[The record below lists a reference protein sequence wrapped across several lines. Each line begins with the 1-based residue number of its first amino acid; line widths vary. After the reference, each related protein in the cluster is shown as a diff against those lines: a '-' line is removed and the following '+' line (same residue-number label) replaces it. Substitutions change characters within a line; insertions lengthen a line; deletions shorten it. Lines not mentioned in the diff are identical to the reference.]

1 MRIPKA
7 TYRIQFNRSFG
18 FPEARALVPYLA
30 DLGISDLYASPV
42 FKAKRGS
49 AHGYDVVDPNQLN
62 PELGSPSD
70 FERLAAEL
78 RERGMGWL
86 QDIVPNHM
94 AFDHEN
100 QLLMDVLENGSS
112 SKYFH
117 FFDID
122 WVHPYASI
130 TGRVLAPLL
139 GKFYGQSLEDG
150 EIELRYN
157 ERGFAIHYYHQAFPL
172 KVESYLH
179 LLTRRLSG
187 LRGAL
192 GGDHPDL
199 AKLLGILYVL
209 RTLTSAE
216 SMTERYDQI
225 KFIKKTLWELYTT
238 NQDIRRFIEE
248 NVRTFNG
255 EKGNPESLKLLD
267 DLLAEQLFRLSFWKV
282 ATEEIN
288 YRRFFNINELI
299 SLRIED
305 EHVFNHNH
313 ALILQLI
320 AAGSITGLRVD
331 HIDGLYD
338 PTSYLQRLRE
348 KAKDVYLVVEKILDL
363 DEQLPPYWP
372 VQGATGYEFINYV
385 NGTFCR
391 RGNEQLFNKLYSTF
405 TGQGRAYEEV
415 ATEKKLLIMGKYMA
429 GDIDNV
435 AHLLKAASSRDRF
448 GSDITL
454 YGLKRALVEV
464 IAHFPVYRTYIS
476 KDAGHESDNLYI
488 RAAVQKGIECN
499 PGLLNELR
507 FIERFL
513 LLEYTGYLSEEERD
527 RSIDF
532 VMRFQQFTGPL
543 MAKGFE
549 DTALYVYNRLLSL
562 NEVGGNPGR
571 FGIALAAFHE
581 FNERR
586 ARLSPH
592 TLNATSTHDTKRG
605 EDVRVRINVLS
616 EMPKEWASRV
626 LLWRRTNSKKKR
638 VASGKE
644 VPDRNDEY
652 FLYQT
657 LIGAFPFAD
666 GEFPL
671 FVERMKGYIVKA
683 VREAKVHT
691 AWLKPD
697 QDYEDAYLSFLDEIL
712 KMSPENEFLNQFIPF
727 QKQVAYYAIF
737 SSLSQTL
744 IKITCPGV
752 PDFYQGTEL
761 WDLSLV
767 DPDNRRPV
775 DFEKRRALLAEIK
788 ARAMSD
794 PRALIGELLQ
804 TRDDGRIKLFLI
816 AMSLRARNEHPE
828 VFRSGRYVPLAVW
841 GRCEDHVVAY
851 GRNAGDRWAVTIA
864 PRFLAS
870 LVREGEYPLGPD
882 IWHDTRV
889 SLHEGLPRTW
899 RNTLTGE
906 VVHSRENLVIGEILQ
921 SLPVALLVNEG

>member
-1 MRIPKA
+1 
-7 TYRIQFNRSFG
+7 TYRIQFNPLFG
-18 FPEARALVPYLA
+18 FPAARAVIPYLA

-70 FERLAAEL
+70 FEGVTAEL
-78 RERGMGWL
+78 RGRGMGWL
-86 QDIVPNHM
+86 QDVVPNHM

-112 SKYFH
+112 SKFFD

-139 GKFYGQSLEDG
+139 GRFYGESLEDG
-150 EIELRYN
+150 EIELRYDD
-157 ERGFAIHYYHQAFPL
+157 RGFAIHYYQQAFPL
-172 KVESYLH
+172 KVESYLR

-187 LRGAL
+187 LRSKL

-216 SMTERYDQI
+216 SMAERYDQI

-238 NQDIRRFIEE
+238 NQDVRRFIEE

-255 EKGNPESLKLLD
+255 DKGNPESLKLLD

-313 ALILQLI
+313 ALTLQLV

-363 DEQLPPYWP
+363 DEELPSYWP
-372 VQGATGYEFINYV
+372 VQGTTGYDFVNYA
-385 NGTFCR
+385 NGVFCR
-391 RGNEQLFNKLYSTF
+391 RENEQLFTKLYSTF
-405 TGQGRAYEEV
+405 TGQKRAYEEV
-415 ATEKKLLIMGKYMA
+415 AIDKKLLIMGKYMA

-476 KDAGHESDNLYI
+476 KEGAHESDSSYI
-488 RAAVQKGIECN
+488 RAAVQKAIECT

-527 RSIDF
+527 RSIQF

-562 NEVGGNPGR
+562 NEVGGNPDR
-571 FGIALAAFHE
+571 FGITLGAFHQ

-626 LLWRRTNSKKKR
+626 LLWRRINSKKK
-638 VASGKE
+638 VVSGKE

-657 LIGAFPFAD
+657 LVGAFPFAN
-666 GEFPL
+666 GEFPR

-697 QDYEDAYLSFLDEIL
+697 QDYEDAYLAFLDEIL
-712 KMSPENEFLNQFIPF
+712 EMSPENEFLNQFIPF

-744 IKITCPGV
+744 IKMTCPGV

-775 DFEKRRALLAEIK
+775 DFEKRMALLGEISERTK
-788 ARAMSD
+788 GDRLAFIS
-794 PRALIGELLQ
+794 ELLE
-804 TRDDGRIKLFLI
+804 TREDGRIKLFLI
-816 AMSLRARNEHPE
+816 AMGLRARDEYPA
-828 VFRSGRYVPLAVW
+828 VFQRGSYQPLAVS
-841 GRCEDHVVAY
+841 GTHEDHIVAY
-851 GRNAGDRWAVTIA
+851 ARHAGDVWAVTIA
-864 PRFLAS
+864 PRFLAT
-870 LVREGEYPLGPD
+870 LVRDGEYPLGPD
-882 IWHDTRV
+882 IWRDTRV
-889 SLHEGLPRTW
+889 SLREGLPATCW

-906 VVHSRENLVIGEILQ
+906 IIHARDGLVIAEVLQ
-921 SLPVALLVNEG
+921 TLPVALLVNQR